1 MGTRL
6 SNSPSNAPR
15 PSNARWLTA
24 ALAGTFL
31 LATACKKN
39 EEQPP
44 PQQPYGQ
51 PAPGQPGY
59 GQPGYAQPGQP
70 AQPGYGQPG
79 QPAQPGYGQP
89 GQPAQPDPYAQQQ
102 ATPQPAP
109 APTTSQPSAVAFPCQ
124 QDATCLGH
132 KCSLEH
138 GKCVWP
144 CQSDNDCQTGYRC
157 MAPACV
163 PQAQ

>member
-6 SNSPSNAPR
+6 SNIAF
-15 PSNARWLTA
+15 TA
-24 ALAGTFL
+24 APSATWLSLALTSAL
-31 LATACKKN
+31 LLGGCKKN

-59 GQPGYAQPGQP
+59 GQPGYG
-70 AQPGYGQPG
+70 QPGYGQPG
-79 QPAQPGYGQP
+79 QQPGYGQP
-89 GQPAQPDPYAQQQ
+89 GYGQPDPYAQQQ
-102 ATPQPAP
+102 PQPAP
-109 APTTSQPSAVAFPCQ
+109 QPAPGPTTSQPSAVAFPCQ

-132 KCSLEH
+132 KCSMEH

-144 CQSDNDCQTGYRC
+144 CQNDNDCQAGYRC

>member
-6 SNSPSNAPR
+6 SSFAF
-15 PSNARWLTA
+15 TA
-24 ALAGTFL
+24 SRHHVRLGLLAGLTSALLTFG
-31 LATACKKN
+31 CKKN

-59 GQPGYAQPGQP
+59 GQPGYGQPDPYAQQPGQ
-70 AQPGYGQPG
+70 QPGYG
-79 QPAQPGYGQP
+79 
-89 GQPAQPDPYAQQQ
+89 QPDPYAQQQ
-102 ATPQPAP
+102 PTPPPAS
-109 APTTSQPSAVAFPCQ
+109 TTSQPSAVAFPCQ

-132 KCSLEH
+132 KCSIEH

-144 CQSDNDCQTGYRC
+144 CQTDGDCQTGYRC

>member
-6 SNSPSNAPR
+6 FTSPSTALSACGR
-15 PSNARWLTA
+15 RTSNTLWLTA
-24 ALAGTFL
+24 LAGALL
-31 LATACKKN
+31 LAPGCKKN

-44 PQQPYGQ
+44 PQQPYAQ

-59 GQPGYAQPGQP
+59 GQPGYG
-70 AQPGYGQPG
+70 QPGYGQPG
-79 QPAQPGYGQP
+79 QPGYGQP
-89 GQPAQPDPYAQQQ
+89 GYGQPAQPDPTYGQP
-102 ATPQPAP
+102 ATTPAP
-109 APTTSQPSAVAFPCQ
+109 ASTTSQPSAVAFPCQ

-144 CQSDNDCQTGYRC
+144 CQTDNDCQTGYRC